1 MIPLA
6 LDVVGP
12 RPSPGRSS
20 LTGRWLLLAA
30 GLLAGPTALAADL
43 QVNPIMLE
51 FAPGEQSQALWL
63 SNSGTQ
69 PLKAQVRIG
78 RWTQAEGKDQNEPS
92 RDLVAS
98 PAILQI
104 AAGEQQLVRL
114 IRPRPEPLQAEAAYR
129 LTIDELPADGAEP
142 LDSGVQ
148 FLLRYSVPVFV
159 LAEGTE
165 PLSPSR
171 RTANTTTSAANPM
184 PLSARLEP
192 QGDASLLSISNPG
205 RQRVRLSN
213 LAWVDRTGQRAEL
226 VPGLFGYVLAGQRM
240 QWTIPLSPQLH
251 AGGGT
256 LKVRF
261 NDDPNDQ
268 TLPLDAP
275 GS

>member
-1 MIPLA
+1 MAPMA
-6 LDVVGP
+6 VENGP
-12 RPSPGRSS
+12 RRSKWRGS
-20 LTGRWLLLAA
+20 RMGRWMLASA
-30 GLLAGPTALAADL
+30 MALAGTGTMAADL
-43 QVNPIMLE
+43 QVNPIMVE
-51 FAPGEQSQALWL
+51 FAAGEQSQALWL
-63 SNSGTQ
+63 TNSGTE
-69 PLKAQVRIG
+69 PLKAQVRVAS
-78 RWTQAEGKDQNEPS
+78 WTQADGKEHQAPS

-114 IRPRPEPLQAEAAYR
+114 IRPRPGPLQAEAAYR

-165 PLSPSR
+165 PLGPSR
-171 RTANTTTSAANPM
+171 RTANTPASANPI
-184 PLSARLEP
+184 PLSARLEA

-213 LAWVDRTGQRAEL
+213 LAWVDRAGQRTEL
-226 VPGLFGYVLAGQRM
+226 APGLFGYVLAGQRM
-240 QWTIPLSPQLH
+240 QWTIPLSPQLL

-268 TLPLDAP
+268 TLPLEAP